1 MTNDSAI
8 AAETLARL
16 IEHCWEPLDVKVL
29 LAVALLGG
37 EQLPVAEAQLA
48 NDERLRKA
56 VRGDGSARPG
66 VERLQEAVE
75 RLSAKRLLLDLRDDT
90 GQRWLLLGVPE
101 NVERAR
107 RGEITAPGSPP
118 VVLDRPTPSV
128 YELYEQNIGLLS
140 PIIADR
146 IADALDRYPIVWVE
160 DAIGEA
166 VAYNRR
172 SWRYIERILQNWATE
187 GRGNATNRRD
197 HEEHLDSEKYLHGK
211 YAPLFRRD

>member
-1 MTNDSAI
+1 MANESAI
-8 AAETLARL
+8 GIETLARL
-16 IEHCWEPLDVKVL
+16 LEHCWEPLDVKVV

-37 EQLPVAEAQLA
+37 EQQPIAEAQLA
-48 NDERLRKA
+48 DDERLRRA
-56 VRGDGSARPG
+56 LRGDGSLRPVG
-66 VERLQEAVE
+66 DRLGDAVD
-75 RLSAKRLLLDLRDDT
+75 RLAAKRLLLDLRDEA
-90 GQRWLLLGVPE
+90 GQRWLLLGVTE
-101 NVERAR
+101 NVERTR
-107 RGEITAPGSPP
+107 RGEVAAPGSPP
-118 VVLDRPTPSV
+118 IALERPVPSV

-146 IADALDRYPIVWVE
+146 IAEALDLYPIPWVE